1 MDHPVLSLGR
11 KLISLILKLVVVVSA
26 AFGVYLS
33 ATDGIFAFMS
43 GKRVF
48 MYFTIQSN
56 IAIALICA
64 FGAVLL
70 FVKRRVKNWWFVVK
84 FVGTVA
90 ITLTGGVFSFVL
102 APTLGDMAWN
112 IRNVLTHVIVPLCA
126 IADVFV
132 TGVFGD
138 LKKSHIPYATVP
150 PLLYVIYAAVAY
162 VQGWEFAPGKNY
174 PYFFLNWGSEA
185 GAFGF
190 SDKLPFMGCVWWLI
204 AGALLICGIGLLYI
218 VIINKLK
225 RRRLIRA

>member
-90 ITLTGGVFSFVL
+90 ITLTSGVFSFVL

-126 IADVFV
+126 IADFFV

-138 LKKSHIPYATVP
+138 LKKSHIPYATGP
-150 PLLYVIYAAVAY
+150 PLLYVIGSSPRARITPTSSSTGGAKRARSASATNCRSWAAY
-162 VQGWEFAPGKNY
+162 GG
-174 PYFFLNWGSEA
+174 
-185 GAFGF
+185 
-190 SDKLPFMGCVWWLI
+190 
-204 AGALLICGIGLLYI
+204 
-218 VIINKLK
+218 
-225 RRRLIRA
+225 

>member
-70 FVKRRVKNWWFVVK
+70 LDRKSVV
-84 FVGTVA
+84 
-90 ITLTGGVFSFVL
+90 
-102 APTLGDMAWN
+102 
-112 IRNVLTHVIVPLCA
+112 
-126 IADVFV
+126 
-132 TGVFGD
+132 
-138 LKKSHIPYATVP
+138 
-150 PLLYVIYAAVAY
+150 
-162 VQGWEFAPGKNY
+162 
-174 PYFFLNWGSEA
+174 
-185 GAFGF
+185 
-190 SDKLPFMGCVWWLI
+190 
-204 AGALLICGIGLLYI
+204 
-218 VIINKLK
+218 
-225 RRRLIRA
+225 